1 MLFNS
6 IEFAIFLP
14 LVFGLYWLIPC
25 HLLTLRNFVLLVSS
39 YVFYAWW
46 NWKLL
51 PLIIGLS
58 IFNYFLAVGLTR
70 VITPYRKLLLMAG
83 IAVDIGLLGVF
94 KYYNFF
100 IDNLNGAF
108 SLLGI
113 ELKFRGLELILPVG
127 ISFHTFQCI
136 GYTIDVYRG
145 QQKPSRDL
153 LQFMTFVTFFPQL
166 VAGPIERAGN
176 LLPQFGE
183 RKAFDYDQAVD
194 GLRQILWGLFKKV
207 VIADSCAAIV
217 DPIFDEPASKSASTL
232 ALGAVLFAF
241 QIYGDF
247 SGYSDIALGTAKL
260 FGFTL
265 MRNFAFPY
273 FARDIAEFWRRWH
286 ISLTTW
292 FRDYLYIP
300 LGGSRG
306 TKWQTVRNTVIV
318 FLVSGLWHGANWTFI
333 FWGLLHATFFM
344 PLLLTGANRR
354 HLDHAE
360 GRLPRP
366 ADVLRMLFTFA
377 LVDFAWIFFRA
388 DDLGL
393 AFEYIRGLIDASI
406 LTPPEPLPSKLLLL
420 IGFMLAVEWVNRRE
434 AYGLA
439 LLGKR
444 SLPTSLRWAMYFAI
458 ALMLPLFGGTSDAFI
473 YFQF

>member
-14 LVFGLYWLIPC
+14 IVFGLYWSIPR
-25 HLLTLRNFVLLVSS
+25 HLLTQRNLVLLVAS

-58 IFNYFLAVGLTR
+58 LTNFMVAIWLTR
-70 VITPYRKLLLMAG
+70 VAPAHRKLLLAAG
-83 IAVDIGLLGVF
+83 IAVDIGLLAVF

-100 IDNLNGAF
+100 VDNINGAF
-108 SLLGI
+108 SFMGV
-113 ELKFRGLELILPVG
+113 ELEMRGLDLILPVG

-136 GYTIDVYRG
+136 GYAIDVYRG
-145 QQKPSRDL
+145 RQQPSRNL

-166 VAGPIERAGN
+166 VAGPIERANN
-176 LLPQFGE
+176 LLVQFAEQKLFRYG
-183 RKAFDYDQAVD
+183 QAVD

-217 DPIFDEPASKSASTL
+217 DPIFDDPGSRSASTL
-232 ALGAVLFAF
+232 VLGAVLFAF

-286 ISLTTW
+286 MSLTTW

-306 TKWQTVRNTVIV
+306 SRLQTVRNTAIV
-318 FLVSGLWHGANWTFI
+318 FLASGLWHGANWTFI
-333 FWGLLHATFFM
+333 VWGALHAIFFM
-344 PLLLTGANRR
+344 PLLLAGANRR
-354 HLDHAE
+354 HLEPIE
-360 GRLPRP
+360 GALPGPREL
-366 ADVLRMLFTFA
+366 LRMLWTFA
-377 LVDFAWIFFRA
+377 LVTVAWIFFRA
-388 DDLGL
+388 DNVSL
-393 AFEYIRGLIDASI
+393 AFAYIGAIPDATL
-406 LTPPEPLPSKLLLL
+406 LTLPDPLPAKLLLL
-420 IGFMLAVEWVNRRE
+420 IGVMLAVEWVSRRE
-434 AYGLA
+434 EHGLA
-439 LLGKR
+439 FVGRLAA
-444 SLPTSLRWAMYFAI
+444 PMPVRWAIYLAFA
-458 ALMLPLFGGTSDAFI
+458 ATLPLFGGTSDAFI